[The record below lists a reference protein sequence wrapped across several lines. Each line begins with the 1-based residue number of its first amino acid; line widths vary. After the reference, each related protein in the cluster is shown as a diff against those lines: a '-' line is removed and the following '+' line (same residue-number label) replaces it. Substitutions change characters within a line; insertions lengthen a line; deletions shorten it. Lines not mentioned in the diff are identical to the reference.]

1 LQVRNIRTIFSS
13 TNKNKNKNKKLM
25 SVKIKSIF
33 EAIALDV
40 FAAKSLT
47 VVQQSI
53 KEYVESKDIKEVDK
67 KQILREVSSAKS
79 LIKLQTYI
87 CNSLLKYE
95 GMGVSLR

>member
-1 LQVRNIRTIFSS
+1 
-13 TNKNKNKNKKLM
+13 M

>member
-1 LQVRNIRTIFSS
+1 
-13 TNKNKNKNKKLM
+13 M

-33 EAIALDV
+33 EAVALEV
-40 FAAKSLT
+40 FAAKSLP

-67 KQILREVSSAKS
+67 KQILKEVSESKS

>member
-1 LQVRNIRTIFSS
+1 
-13 TNKNKNKNKKLM
+13 M

-40 FAAKSLT
+40 FAAKSLP

-67 KQILREVSSAKS
+67 KQILKEVSESKS

>member
-1 LQVRNIRTIFSS
+1 
-13 TNKNKNKNKKLM
+13 M

-33 EAIALDV
+33 EAIALEV

-67 KQILREVSSAKS
+67 KQILREVSQSKS
-79 LIKLQTYI
+79 LIKLQTYV

>member
-1 LQVRNIRTIFSS
+1 
-13 TNKNKNKNKKLM
+13 M

-79 LIKLQTYI
+79 LIKLQTYV

>member
-1 LQVRNIRTIFSS
+1 
-13 TNKNKNKNKKLM
+13 M

-67 KQILREVSSAKS
+67 KQILREVSQSKS
-79 LIKLQTYI
+79 LIKLQTYV

>member
-1 LQVRNIRTIFSS
+1 
-13 TNKNKNKNKKLM
+13 M

-53 KEYVESKDIKEVDK
+53 TEYVESKDIKEVDK

-95 GMGVSLR
+95 GMGVSLK

>member
-1 LQVRNIRTIFSS
+1 
-13 TNKNKNKNKKLM
+13 M

-67 KQILREVSSAKS
+67 KQILREVSQSKS
-79 LIKLQTYI
+79 LIKLQTYV

-95 GMGVSLR
+95 GLGVSLR

>member
-1 LQVRNIRTIFSS
+1 
-13 TNKNKNKNKKLM
+13 M

-67 KQILREVSSAKS
+67 KQILKEVSESKS

>member
-1 LQVRNIRTIFSS
+1 
-13 TNKNKNKNKKLM
+13 M

-47 VVQQSI
+47 VIQQSI

>member
-1 LQVRNIRTIFSS
+1 
-13 TNKNKNKNKKLM
+13 M

-33 EAIALDV
+33 EAIAQDV

-67 KQILREVSSAKS
+67 KEILRKVSESKS
-79 LIKLQTYI
+79 LAKLQTYI

-95 GMGVSLR
+95 GMGVSLK